1 MVCVGGELRP
11 EVVRRRWGLPQ
22 CGAIGISVAVLGAAL
37 LASCASSV
45 PPSRIGDYLSSDLK
59 VDEGVFGRLKPRPV
73 PAGMLLVSDTAHAGA
88 APTLPDEAVL
98 RLGESLKQEVG
109 RAIPVS
115 VKEMIPPESIPL
127 QPNGDWTQFAE
138 LAKKRGLDYLVLVV
152 LSSME
157 QEYPVTL
164 FLGWTTY
171 AQPGFRRDNWSLLEI
186 ALLDVKN
193 NRVLIQAEGR
203 GWATLDS
210 PTAPGINQW
219 YPVIYLRT
227 QDPERRIWPPTYEEA
242 PNTLRVVSFD
252 QASKRMTL
260 NLQKA
265 WIASLEAAGAEVH
278 ETS

>member
-1 MVCVGGELRP
+1 M
-11 EVVRRRWGLPQ
+11 PQ
-22 CGAIGISVAVLGAAL
+22 CSATGISVAVLGAAL

-45 PPSRIGDYLSSDLK
+45 PPSRIGDYLSPDLK
-59 VDEGVFGRLKPRPV
+59 ADEGVFGRLEPRPV
-73 PAGMLLVSDTAHAGA
+73 PAGLLLVSDTAHPGA

-109 RAIPVS
+109 RAIPVL
-115 VKEMIPPESIPL
+115 VKEMVQPESIRF
-127 QPNGDWTQFAE
+127 QPNGDWAQFAE
-138 LAKKRGLDYLVLVV
+138 LAKKHRLEYLVLVV
-152 LSSME
+152 LSSTE

-171 AQPGFRRDNWSLLEI
+171 AQPGFRRDNWSLVEV

-219 YPVIYLRT
+219 YPVIYLRP
-227 QDPERRIWPPTYEEA
+227 QDPERRIWPPTYEGA

-252 QASKRMTL
+252 QAAKRMTL

-265 WIASLEAAGAEVH
+265 WIESLEAAGAEVH